1 MDYPV
6 FIVNIIVHVSVMTIF
21 LTIFFFTIASRQD
34 KTITEKQLNFLLN
47 DSIKGEVSALPED
60 IKTKLKKKVDA
71 SLDKNKDSLAKQDKE
86 VANKNQ
92 ELTDYMTNLLF
103 MILVGTA
110 FFVFIAYYYFKWDIS
125 KLQYILISAGIT
137 LVFVALTEVIF
148 LFLIPSNYLAID
160 PNKVKYKIINKILVS
175 E

>member
-21 LTIFFFTIASRQD
+21 LTIFFFTIASRQE
-34 KTITEKQLNFLLN
+34 KNITENQINFLLN
-47 DSIKGEVSALPED
+47 DSIKDEVSALPED
-60 IKTKLKKKVDA
+60 IKTVLKEKVDS
-71 SLDKNKDSLAKQDKE
+71 SLDKNKDSLAKQDQD
-86 VANKNQ
+86 VANNNQ
-92 ELTDYMTNLLF
+92 KLTDFMTNLLF
-103 MILVGTA
+103 MILVCTA

-137 LVFVALTEVIF
+137 LVFVALTETVF

-160 PNKVKYKIINKILVS
+160 PNKVKYKIINKILVP

>member
-21 LTIFFFTIASRQD
+21 LTIFFFTIASRQE
-34 KTITEKQLNFLLN
+34 KNITEKQINFLLN
-47 DSIKGEVSALPED
+47 DSIKDEVSALPED
-60 IKTKLKKKVDA
+60 IKSKLKKKVDA
-71 SLDKNKDSLAKQDKE
+71 SLDKNKDSLAKEDQA

-92 ELTDYMTNLLF
+92 ELTDYMTNLIF
-103 MILVGTA
+103 MVLVGTA

-137 LVFVALTEVIF
+137 LVFVALTETIF

-160 PNKVKYKIINKILVS
+160 PNKVKYKIINKILVPK
-175 E
+175 

>member
-21 LTIFFFTIASRQD
+21 LTIFFFTIASRQE
-34 KTITEKQLNFLLN
+34 KNITENQINFLLN
-47 DSIKGEVSALPED
+47 DSIKDEVSALPED
-60 IKTKLKKKVDA
+60 IKTVLKEKVDS
-71 SLDKNKDSLAKQDKE
+71 SLDKNNDSLAKQDQD
-86 VANKNQ
+86 VANNNQ
-92 ELTDYMTNLLF
+92 KLTDFMTNLLF
-103 MILVGTA
+103 MILVCTA

-137 LVFVALTEVIF
+137 LVFVALTETVF

-160 PNKVKYKIINKILVS
+160 PNKVKYKIINKILVP

>member
-21 LTIFFFTIASRQD
+21 LTIFFFTIASRQE
-34 KTITEKQLNFLLN
+34 KNITENQLNFLLN
-47 DSIKGEVSALPED
+47 DSIKDEVSALPKD
-60 IKTKLKKKVDA
+60 IKVKLKQKLDV
-71 SLDKNKDSLAKQDKE
+71 SLDKNKASLAKKDQE

-103 MILVGTA
+103 VILVGTA

-137 LVFVALTEVIF
+137 LVFVALTETIF

-160 PNKVKYKIINKILVS
+160 PNKVKYKIINKILVPI
-175 E
+175 

>member
-21 LTIFFFTIASRQD
+21 LTIFFFTVASRQE
-34 KTITEKQLNFLLN
+34 KNITEKQINFLLN
-47 DSIKGEVSALPED
+47 DSIKNDVSALPEN

-71 SLDKNKDSLAKQDKE
+71 SLDKNKDSLAKQDQE

-92 ELTDYMTNLLF
+92 ELTEYMTNLIF
-103 MILVGTA
+103 ILLASTA

-125 KLQYILISAGIT
+125 KLHYILISTGIT
-137 LVFVALTEVIF
+137 LVFVALTETIF

-160 PNKVKYKIINKILVS
+160 PNKVKYKIINKILIPK
-175 E
+175 